1 MFFGRTEIHSA
12 ALAVMLLF
20 AGSVYAVGETP
31 KQPPQAVQQAA
42 KKSLYSPEERALEYE
57 RRAGIVE
64 RANDMFTLLGGE
76 MALQKGEPGTAL
88 ATYLVMLNR
97 TKSPEV
103 AERAMEMAVSLNAY
117 QQAEQIYQKWR
128 EIEPVPGNAQ
138 KRMAWARD
146 LVTGKTDRTGKDL
159 DDILK
164 HANEE
169 QVRRI
174 FLLLSQISVQQPQL
188 AGKIG
193 KNVHKA
199 TKRYADLPEAA
210 IADLIFSAQTNKERD
225 AVNALQ
231 RLAKLDTEILPP
243 TEATLRLV
251 AQHSPKIL
259 RRFFTETDTAKLSP
273 VWQEMEISSLIA
285 DGQNDRAYQRLQTL
299 LNQNPN
305 ADLYIQAA
313 ILSVSREEDIST
325 VGSYLD
331 KAYRIGTSEQK
342 SRAAVI
348 GAMRYADARDFKQ
361 AKAWVDKI
369 TAPEYVFD
377 KAVLKASIEAEQGNG
392 SKALAEA
399 RRAQRLPE
407 QQGRFFSMS
416 DVQRVYLFALSKHN
430 SPREALAEL
439 NVLAAN
445 AEKQPGGKERLPD
458 ILYQRAMLYA
468 DKLGQPE
475 KAVADLRRYLELN
488 PNSAAGLN
496 ALGYTMFSLP
506 EYDVEE
512 AFRLIQ
518 AAYQQEPESAA
529 INDSM
534 GWAYYL
540 KGDAQAALPYLEYAY
555 AQFPDP
561 EVAAHLGE
569 VLWKLGQQ
577 EKAKS
582 VWREGLSKGADDV
595 VLQKTLQRLGV
606 KLPAAGSKTNRRK

>member
-1 MFFGRTEIHSA
+1 MFFGRTKIHSA
-12 ALAVMLLF
+12 AVAVMLLF
-20 AGSVYAVGETP
+20 AGSAYAAGG
-31 KQPPQAVQQAA
+31 AGQQAA
-42 KKSLYSPEERALEYE
+42 SSGGQKSLYSPEERAAEYE
-57 RRAGIVE
+57 RRSAIVE
-64 RANDMFTLLGGE
+64 RANNVFTLLGGE
-76 MALQKGEPGTAL
+76 MSLQKGEPGTAL

-97 TKSPEV
+97 TKDPDV

-117 QQAEQIYQKWR
+117 QQAERIYQKWR
-128 EIEPVPGNAQ
+128 EIEPVAGNAQ

-146 LVTGKTDRTGKDL
+146 LVMGKTDQTGKEL
-159 DDILK
+159 EGILQ
-164 HANEE
+164 HAGESR
-169 QVRRI
+169 VRRI
-174 FLLLSQISVQQPQL
+174 FLLLSQISVQQPSL
-188 AGKIG
+188 AAKIG
-193 KNVHKA
+193 KDVHKA
-199 TKRYADLPEAA
+199 AKRYTDLPEAA
-210 IADLIFSAQTNKERD
+210 IADLIFSAQTDKERD
-225 AVNALQ
+225 AVAALQ

-259 RRFFTETDTAKLSP
+259 RRFFSETDTAKLSP

-285 DGQNDRAYQRLQTL
+285 DGQNDKAYSRLQTL

-313 ILSVSREEDIST
+313 ILSVTREDDISV

-331 KAYRIGTSEQK
+331 KAYRIGTGEQK

-348 GAMRYADARDFKQ
+348 GAMRYADAKDFKQ
-361 AKAWVDKI
+361 AKSWVDKI

-392 SKALAEA
+392 RNALAEV

-416 DVQRVYLFALSKHN
+416 DVQRVYLFALSRHN
-430 SPREALAEL
+430 GPKEALAEL
-439 NVLAAN
+439 NVLLAN
-445 AEKQPGGKERLPD
+445 AEKQPNGRERLPD

-475 KAVADLRRYLELN
+475 KAVADLRRYLALN

-506 EYDVEE
+506 EYDVNE

-555 AQFPDP
+555 AQFPDS

-577 EKAKS
+577 EKAKA
-582 VWREGLSKGADDV
+582 VWQESLAKNGNAA
-595 VLQKTLQRLGV
+595 VLQKTLRRLGV
-606 KLPAAGSKTNRRK
+606 NLPPAGAKAVKRKR